1 MIDTDKLISVPRMH
15 TLQIRWV
22 RSSIIVIASA
32 IAVAVCWKWLNQL
45 DSTIVWWSI
54 MSILLIILLNWWMWT
69 MIILHTILDHQAVE
83 YKLIK
88 SILTDINAVK
98 DELIKLNAEKEHK

>member
-1 MIDTDKLISVPRMH
+1 MMKAYEAYNNTIELKGLVKE
-15 TLQIRWV
+15 LFEEY
-22 RSSIIVIASA
+22 
-32 IAVAVCWKWLNQL
+32 L
-45 DSTIVWWSI
+45 DV
-54 MSILLIILLNWWMWT
+54 
-69 MIILHTILDHQAVE
+69 VE